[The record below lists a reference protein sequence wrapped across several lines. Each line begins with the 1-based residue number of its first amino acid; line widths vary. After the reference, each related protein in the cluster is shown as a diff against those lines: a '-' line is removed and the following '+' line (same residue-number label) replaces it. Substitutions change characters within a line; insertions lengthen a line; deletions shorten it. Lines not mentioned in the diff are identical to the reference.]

1 MSTSSL
7 NQLHAK
13 VFASL
18 HQVGD
23 WLYVHLINIVIIL
36 VIAWLLK
43 KISSR
48 IIGDVLKH
56 TVRGDLFPTK
66 NDREKRYQTLKSMTN
81 AVTQSIIS
89 IIAIILILGEINPNY
104 ANVLFA
110 SAGLLTVAIGFSA
123 KDIINDFVKGVFII
137 IESQYRVG
145 DSVKIS
151 GVDGVVQG
159 INVRMTILKDGDG
172 NTHYIPNGSISLA
185 TNKSLGVNKINEDLR
200 LEFNTDIELAIHT
213 IDHVGLEVAALPEFK
228 NKIKTVPHVSQ
239 VVGFDKG
246 AIVLRLSATT
256 TASDTSI
263 LTSALNTALHKAFIK
278 NKIKISNK

>member
-56 TVRGDLFPTK
+56 NVRGDLFPTK

-213 IDHVGLEVAALPEFK
+213 IDHVGQEVAALPEFK

-263 LTSALNTALHKAFIK
+263 LTSTLNTALHKAFIK